1 MDSQDSSAGTLI
13 LQFKIN
19 LYKISIEYECDA
31 IKVCLDVNVMGIM
44 PLSNDLAFKKV

>member
-13 LQFKIN
+13 LQFKID
-19 LYKISIEYECDA
+19 LCKICIEYEYDA

-44 PLSNDLAFKKV
+44 LLSNDLAFEKV